1 MIKCTVYKKN
11 VRVKNEVA
19 FFSDN
24 FRFCFISL
32 NMLNVGEFSRSWLS
46 GTLFQFRKRKKN
58 SSSCVYVLHKTPHKD
73 VVVQWRQRNASKS
86 ALNVQSCCFAYLR
99 PSPHKSGYFYYFFF
113 YTERPSIYTKL
124 VNPDAEI
131 ALFWNRSPERFKAPP
146 TWMRIKSMRF
156 PICPNSCGHNLNLL
170 LFCRSLFFPRH
181 RC

>member
-1 MIKCTVYKKN
+1 MNTTFDSELYHARRQRWQKKIIIKRTSALKMN
-11 VRVKNEVA
+11 SH
-19 FFSDN
+19 FFFRQ

-99 PSPHKSGYFYYFFF
+99 PSPHKSGYFYYFFLHETAF
-113 YTERPSIYTKL
+113 HLHETSESGRR
-124 VNPDAEI
+124 
-131 ALFWNRSPERFKAPP
+131 NRIVLKPLSRAV
-146 TWMRIKSMRF
+146 
-156 PICPNSCGHNLNLL
+156 
-170 LFCRSLFFPRH
+170 
-181 RC
+181 